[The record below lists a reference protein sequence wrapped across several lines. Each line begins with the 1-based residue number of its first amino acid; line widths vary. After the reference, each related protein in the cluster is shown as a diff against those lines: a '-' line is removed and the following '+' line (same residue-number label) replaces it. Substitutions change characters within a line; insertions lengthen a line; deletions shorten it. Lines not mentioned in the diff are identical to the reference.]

1 MSLIVSPLIE
11 NGRIK
16 SISVEVRYPSEKK
29 NLTFYDGLDEPR
41 VSPDLPASFR
51 GLFYLVSFKPSKVV
65 MIRDILGS
73 RPIYYNQKLEMA
85 SFSKFVPG
93 FGELMPGEYVEIGYD
108 GEIIQQNHTDFFD
121 VFTIAEFD
129 YSETQ
134 ERIIRSLEKV
144 RVKNA
149 CISFSGGVDSSF
161 LAAFYDVPLIA
172 VTASKDEKNRIQ
184 DSAKKMGREVEI
196 FEFDE
201 QTVAEELGN
210 IVSAIETTNPLQVS
224 IAVPIYLAIK
234 FAKNLGFTE
243 IVLGQGADELF
254 GGYKRYENV
263 IGKNLEKAI
272 VDDIMNLGKNNLV
285 RDTKISYYLQMKTVT
300 PYLSFDIIESA
311 LSIPPE
317 LKVRREGG
325 IITRKYFLR
334 EMARKFI
341 PAEVAYKEKKAI
353 QYSTKTYSIIERLAK
368 KSGKSIPEFLKG
380 L

>member
-1 MSLIVSPLIE
+1 MSLIVKPLIE
-11 NGRIK
+11 NGNIR
-16 SISVEVRYPSEKK
+16 SISVEVRYPSEKR
-29 NLTFYDGLDEPR
+29 NLTFYDGFDEPTI
-41 VSPDLPASFR
+41 SPDLPGSFR
-51 GLFYLVSFKPSKVV
+51 GLFYLVSFKPSRVI
-65 MIRDILGS
+65 MARDILGS
-73 RPIYYNQKLEMA
+73 KPVYYNQNLEMS
-85 SFSKFVPG
+85 SFSKFVPN
-93 FGELMPGEYVEIGYD
+93 FTELMPGEYIEISYD
-108 GEIIQQNHTDFFD
+108 GEIIDQSHADFFD
-121 VFTIAEFD
+121 VFTITEFD

-134 ERIIRSLEKV
+134 EKIIRSLEKV
-144 RVKNA
+144 RIGNA

-172 VTASKDEKNRIQ
+172 VTASKDEKERIL
-184 DSAKKMGREVEI
+184 DSAKKMGKDVEVL
-196 FEFDE
+196 EFDE
-201 QTVAEELGN
+201 QTVAEELGS
-210 IVSAIETTNPLQVS
+210 IVNAIETTNPLQVS

-234 FAKNLGFTE
+234 FAKNLGFSE

-272 VDDIMNLGKNNLV
+272 VDDVINLGKNNLI